1 MSVGRELM
9 IRKAILR
16 VLGQVPG
23 LPMREENLR
32 RYVEI
37 EVSGLLLSEFR
48 AALKFLEEERMA
60 VGVKS
65 RLGGD
70 ADNKWRITD
79 LGRSILAEE
88 GE

>member
-1 MSVGRELM
+1 MSSARDLL

-16 VLGQVPG
+16 TLGQVPG
-23 LPMREENLR
+23 LQMREDNLR

-37 EVSGLLLSEFR
+37 EIDGLLLSEYR
-48 AALKFLEEERMA
+48 AALKFLEAERLI

-70 ADNKWRITD
+70 GDNKWRITD
-79 LGRSILAEE
+79 LGRSVLAEE
-88 GE
+88 EA